1 MSEKKKKD
9 FNRSVHESSTYFS
22 TPLPLYHYFG
32 SFFFK
37 KCWYHIMLNSTSLD
51 YSQLSKESTAIFLS
65 IGRSAMEKSG
75 GFDRESVLILRELA

>member
-1 MSEKKKKD
+1 
-9 FNRSVHESSTYFS
+9 
-22 TPLPLYHYFG
+22 
-32 SFFFK
+32 
-37 KCWYHIMLNSTSLD
+37 MLNSTSLD